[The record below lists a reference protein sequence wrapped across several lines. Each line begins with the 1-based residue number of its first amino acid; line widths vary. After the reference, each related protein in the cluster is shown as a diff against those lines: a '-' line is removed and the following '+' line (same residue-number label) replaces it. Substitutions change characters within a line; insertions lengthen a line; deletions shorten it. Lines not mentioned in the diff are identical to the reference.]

1 MRPCL
6 RKIRRISINHLKER
20 YLSFYEADTSSAE
33 DIRGVE
39 NSLSVRLPDDFK
51 EIATFY
57 TGGSLGGISHHAM
70 FSATNPLN
78 IVSETLRLR
87 KSINLSMEY
96 IVLAEPAESLI
107 VMNVSKPPAVMWCD
121 ANDVEHLGTNKL
133 STPPDCWENYAS
145 FFSYLLDREASE
157 DY

>member
-1 MRPCL
+1 M
-6 RKIRRISINHLKER
+6 KER
-20 YLSFYEADTSSAE
+20 YLSLYKADTSSAE
-33 DIRGVE
+33 DMRGVE
-39 NSLSVRLPDDFK
+39 NSLSVRLPEDFK

-57 TGGSLGGISHHAM
+57 TGGFLGGISHNAM

-107 VMNVSKPPAVMWCD
+107 VMNVSKSPAVIWCD
-121 ANDVEHLGTNKL
+121 ANDAEHLGTGEL

-145 FFSYLLDREASE
+145 FFSYLLEREESE

>member
-1 MRPCL
+1 M
-6 RKIRRISINHLKER
+6 KER
-20 YLSFYEADTSSAE
+20 YLSLYKADTSSAE
-33 DIRGVE
+33 DIRGAE
-39 NSLSVRLPDDFK
+39 NSLGVRLPEDFK

-57 TGGSLGGISHHAM
+57 TGGFLGGISHHAM

-87 KSINLSMEY
+87 KSINLGMEY
-96 IVLAEPAESLI
+96 IVLAEPSESLI
-107 VMNVSKPPAVMWCD
+107 VMNVCKSPVVIWCD
-121 ANDVEHLGTNKL
+121 ANDAEHLGTGEF

-145 FFSYLLDREASE
+145 FFSYLLEREESE

>member
-1 MRPCL
+1 M
-6 RKIRRISINHLKER
+6 NELKER
-20 YLSFYEADTSSAE
+20 YLSLYKADTSSAE
-33 DIRGVE
+33 DISWVE
-39 NSLSVRLPDDFK
+39 NTLSVRLPDDFK
-51 EIATFY
+51 AISTFY
-57 TGGSLGGISHHAM
+57 TGGFLGGISHHAM

-87 KSINLSMEY
+87 KSINLGTEY

-107 VMNVSKPPAVMWCD
+107 VLNVCKSPAVIWCD
-121 ANDVEHLGTNKL
+121 ANDAEHLGTGEL

-145 FFSYLLDREASE
+145 FFSYLLEREASE